1 MKVHTSSN
9 RTLGLVTVL
18 TAGLLIPVA
27 GTHASSTMR
36 IVPQTGHTAFVV
48 STQFSNDGKRLVSA
62 SGDNTA
68 KVWDAESGRE
78 LKSFVGHSS
87 YLMSAQFSSDDRL
100 IVTSSNDRTAK
111 IWNARTGESL
121 QTLTGH
127 TDWVKDAVFSPDSK
141 LVLTVSGDRTARIWN
156 SSTGTT
162 LHILRGHTNEVNS
175 GVFTSDGSA
184 VLTASS
190 DGTARLWNADTGESL
205 GVISVGPSKVTCATL
220 STGSSQI
227 ATGSEDGSLAIW
239 NVASGERINL
249 KGHEGNVSGLD
260 FSPDGT
266 KIVSSSWDGSAI
278 VWDAKTGRLLQVL
291 KGHADQVRSAQFSPD
306 GNMVVTSSLDRTS
319 RIWDV
324 KDGRLLK
331 ILNGSSASVT
341 SIAHSSASRQFA
353 IAAGNQATIID
364 AQTSNTSNILNEH
377 SDQILCVS
385 FSQTGNFLLTSSAD
399 GTAKISSLLSGKV
412 HRVLK
417 GHAGA
422 VVWGDFSPDQT
433 KILTTSSDGTAKIWD
448 SESGKL
454 VLNLSQHS
462 GLVSSGHFSR
472 DSRRVVTSGYDAKAI
487 VWDTISGKPVLELVG
502 HSAMIS
508 SAIFS
513 PDGGRIL
520 TTSFDNTA
528 RIWDAGTG
536 KVLVTLR
543 GHNGWVS
550 EGRFSKDGSKVFT
563 FSWDQTAMSWDATTG
578 KLLVK
583 FSGHTAPLSGGT
595 LDADESHLLTCSTD
609 GTLNSWSTQSGKLL
623 FTRYSFIDGSWI
635 ILAPDGRY
643 DSSEGPNPKFGHFVI
658 DLPTGPEAIGFDQ
671 FNPTEFYYKDL
682 AKAITEGTYKPGD
695 RSIVSEKAYP
705 AVTQELSDSD
715 LKFTVTDQGGGIG
728 DVDISINGTKRF
740 SYPAGKI
747 KSGQPTTLNL
757 LPLGYIPGQEITIV
771 AWNAANGLSTR
782 SASVRPQRS
791 QSQTD
796 TTPKRFIA
804 VLIGSEG
811 YSGSGSFDRL
821 DFSGNDVVELG
832 LVLHAMALSAGA
844 QPEITVITDEPQASQ
859 RLSGLKGITLV
870 SNTTKKSWSQV
881 VDRYK
886 QSDFT
891 PNDWFVLVLSGHGV
905 SVNNQYA
912 YMTVES
918 TTSAPAPGSESLF
931 FDRAITA
938 DELQQLMSR
947 AGASNQII
955 ILDTCAAGS
964 ASEALADAMRQDKV
978 SIEATVAKLSYG
990 NRGVHILLGSAADAA
1005 AFESPELGHG
1015 LLTYSLLS
1023 VLQQGLDLGT
1033 GAESRVIMSAKWLSE
1048 ASKLCREVAERRSK
1062 AQVPRPM
1069 LGSDF
1074 ALGSLTD
1081 AQRIAIPVAKMRP
1094 GIYRS
1099 ALIDETSAD
1108 VAWLNEGILN
1118 SLEANPRGA
1127 AFARSDSPRGTEVF
1141 EIVGIV
1147 KAEGDQF
1154 SVTLRLVQETP
1165 QGRRRASP
1173 PKTIRVTREGAAGAV
1188 LKAAEEL
1195 LTTRESWP
1203 P

>member
-1 MKVHTSSN
+1 MRFWNVDD
-9 RTLGLVTVL
+9 G
-18 TAGLLIPVA
+18 GLL
-27 GTHASSTMR
+27 
-36 IVPQTGHTAFVV
+36 
-48 STQFSNDGKRLVSA
+48 
-62 SGDNTA
+62 
-68 KVWDAESGRE
+68 
-78 LKSFVGHSS
+78 
-87 YLMSAQFSSDDRL
+87 Y
-100 IVTSSNDRTAK
+100 
-111 IWNARTGESL
+111 
-121 QTLTGH
+121 
-127 TDWVKDAVFSPDSK
+127 
-141 LVLTVSGDRTARIWN
+141 
-156 SSTGTT
+156 
-162 LHILRGHTNEVNS
+162 
-175 GVFTSDGSA
+175 
-184 VLTASS
+184 
-190 DGTARLWNADTGESL
+190 
-205 GVISVGPSKVTCATL
+205 
-220 STGSSQI
+220 
-227 ATGSEDGSLAIW
+227 
-239 NVASGERINL
+239 
-249 KGHEGNVSGLD
+249 
-260 FSPDGT
+260 
-266 KIVSSSWDGSAI
+266 
-278 VWDAKTGRLLQVL
+278 
-291 KGHADQVRSAQFSPD
+291 
-306 GNMVVTSSLDRTS
+306 
-319 RIWDV
+319 
-324 KDGRLLK
+324 
-331 ILNGSSASVT
+331 
-341 SIAHSSASRQFA
+341 
-353 IAAGNQATIID
+353 
-364 AQTSNTSNILNEH
+364 
-377 SDQILCVS
+377 
-385 FSQTGNFLLTSSAD
+385 
-399 GTAKISSLLSGKV
+399 
-412 HRVLK
+412 
-417 GHAGA
+417 
-422 VVWGDFSPDQT
+422 
-433 KILTTSSDGTAKIWD
+433 
-448 SESGKL
+448 
-454 VLNLSQHS
+454 
-462 GLVSSGHFSR
+462 
-472 DSRRVVTSGYDAKAI
+472 
-487 VWDTISGKPVLELVG
+487 
-502 HSAMIS
+502 
-508 SAIFS
+508 
-513 PDGGRIL
+513 
-520 TTSFDNTA
+520 
-528 RIWDAGTG
+528 
-536 KVLVTLR
+536 
-543 GHNGWVS
+543 
-550 EGRFSKDGSKVFT
+550 
-563 FSWDQTAMSWDATTG
+563 
-578 KLLVK
+578 
-583 FSGHTAPLSGGT
+583 
-595 LDADESHLLTCSTD
+595 
-609 GTLNSWSTQSGKLL
+609 
-623 FTRYSFIDGSWI
+623 TRYSFTDGSWI

-643 DSSEGPNPKFGHFVI
+643 DSSEGPNPKYGHFVI

-671 FNPTEFYYKDL
+671 FNPTEFYYKGL
-682 AKAITEGTYKPGD
+682 AKAITEGTYKPGE

-705 AVTQELSDSD
+705 SVTQELSDSD
-715 LKFTVTDQGGGIG
+715 LRLTVTDQGGGIG

-740 SYPAGKI
+740 SYQAGKI
-747 KSGQPTTLNL
+747 KSGQPITLNL
-757 LPLGYIPGQEITIV
+757 LPLGYIPGQEVTIV

-782 SASVRPQRS
+782 SSSVRPERNP
-791 QSQTD
+791 SQTD

-811 YSGSGSFDRL
+811 YSGSGSFEKL

-844 QPEITVITDEPQASQ
+844 QPEITVITDEPKASQ

-881 VDRYK
+881 VDQYK

-938 DELQQLMSR
+938 DELQRLMSR

-964 ASEALADAMRQDKV
+964 ASETLADAMRQEKA

-1023 VLQQGLDLGT
+1023 VLQQGLDIGT
-1033 GAESRVIMSAKWLSE
+1033 GAESRVIMSGKWLSE

-1108 VAWLNEGILN
+1108 VAWLNEAILN
-1118 SLEANPRGA
+1118 SLETNPRGA

-1147 KAEGDQF
+1147 KAEGAQF
-1154 SVTLRLVQETP
+1154 SITQRLVQETP

-1173 PKTIRVTREGAAGAV
+1173 PKTIRATRSDAASAV

>member
-1 MKVHTSSN
+1 
-9 RTLGLVTVL
+9 
-18 TAGLLIPVA
+18 
-27 GTHASSTMR
+27 
-36 IVPQTGHTAFVV
+36 
-48 STQFSNDGKRLVSA
+48 
-62 SGDNTA
+62 
-68 KVWDAESGRE
+68 
-78 LKSFVGHSS
+78 
-87 YLMSAQFSSDDRL
+87 
-100 IVTSSNDRTAK
+100 
-111 IWNARTGESL
+111 
-121 QTLTGH
+121 
-127 TDWVKDAVFSPDSK
+127 
-141 LVLTVSGDRTARIWN
+141 
-156 SSTGTT
+156 
-162 LHILRGHTNEVNS
+162 
-175 GVFTSDGSA
+175 
-184 VLTASS
+184 
-190 DGTARLWNADTGESL
+190 
-205 GVISVGPSKVTCATL
+205 
-220 STGSSQI
+220 
-227 ATGSEDGSLAIW
+227 
-239 NVASGERINL
+239 
-249 KGHEGNVSGLD
+249 
-260 FSPDGT
+260 
-266 KIVSSSWDGSAI
+266 
-278 VWDAKTGRLLQVL
+278 
-291 KGHADQVRSAQFSPD
+291 
-306 GNMVVTSSLDRTS
+306 MVVTSSLDRTS

>member
-1 MKVHTSSN
+1 M
-9 RTLGLVTVL
+9 
-18 TAGLLIPVA
+18 I
-27 GTHASSTMR
+27 
-36 IVPQTGHTAFVV
+36 
-48 STQFSNDGKRLVSA
+48 
-62 SGDNTA
+62 
-68 KVWDAESGRE
+68 
-78 LKSFVGHSS
+78 SF
-87 YLMSAQFSSDDRL
+87 A
-100 IVTSSNDRTAK
+100 A
-111 IWNARTGESL
+111 
-121 QTLTGH
+121 
-127 TDWVKDAVFSPDSK
+127 
-141 LVLTVSGDRTARIWN
+141 
-156 SSTGTT
+156 
-162 LHILRGHTNEVNS
+162 
-175 GVFTSDGSA
+175 
-184 VLTASS
+184 
-190 DGTARLWNADTGESL
+190 
-205 GVISVGPSKVTCATL
+205 
-220 STGSSQI
+220 
-227 ATGSEDGSLAIW
+227 
-239 NVASGERINL
+239 
-249 KGHEGNVSGLD
+249 
-260 FSPDGT
+260 FSPDG
-266 KIVSSSWDGSAI
+266 
-278 VWDAKTGRLLQVL
+278 
-291 KGHADQVRSAQFSPD
+291 
-306 GNMVVTSSLDRTS
+306 
-319 RIWDV
+319 
-324 KDGRLLK
+324 
-331 ILNGSSASVT
+331 
-341 SIAHSSASRQFA
+341 
-353 IAAGNQATIID
+353 
-364 AQTSNTSNILNEH
+364 
-377 SDQILCVS
+377 
-385 FSQTGNFLLTSSAD
+385 
-399 GTAKISSLLSGKV
+399 
-412 HRVLK
+412 
-417 GHAGA
+417 
-422 VVWGDFSPDQT
+422 
-433 KILTTSSDGTAKIWD
+433 
-448 SESGKL
+448 
-454 VLNLSQHS
+454 
-462 GLVSSGHFSR
+462 
-472 DSRRVVTSGYDAKAI
+472 RRV
-487 VWDTISGKPVLELVG
+487 
-502 HSAMIS
+502 
-508 SAIFS
+508 
-513 PDGGRIL
+513 L

-528 RIWDAGTG
+528 KIWDASSG
-536 KVLVTLR
+536 KELFTLQS
-543 GHNGWVS
+543 HTGWVTS
-550 EGRFSKDGSKVFT
+550 ATFSKDGDTVFT
-563 FSWDQTAMSWDATTG
+563 YSWDRTAIAWNANTG
-578 KLLVK
+578 QMLRSFV
-583 FSGHTAPLSGGT
+583 GHNAPVTGGVLSENNSRLYT
-595 LDADESHLLTCSTD
+595 SSQD
-609 GTLNSWSTQSGKLL
+609 GTVRFWNVDDGGLL
-623 FTRYSFIDGSWI
+623 YTRYSFTDGSWI

-643 DSSEGPNPKFGHFVI
+643 DSSEGPNPKYGHFVI

-671 FNPTEFYYKDL
+671 FNPTEFYYKGL
-682 AKAITEGTYKPGD
+682 AKAITEGTYKPGE

-705 AVTQELSDSD
+705 SVTQELSDSD
-715 LKFTVTDQGGGIG
+715 LRLTVTDQGGGIG

-740 SYPAGKI
+740 SYQAGKI
-747 KSGQPTTLNL
+747 KSGQPITLNL
-757 LPLGYIPGQEITIV
+757 LPLGYIPGQEVTIV

-782 SASVRPQRS
+782 SSSVRPERNP
-791 QSQTD
+791 SQTD

-811 YSGSGSFDRL
+811 YSGSGSFEKL

-844 QPEITVITDEPQASQ
+844 QPEITVITDEPKASQ

-881 VDRYK
+881 VDQYK

-938 DELQQLMSR
+938 DELQRLMSR

-964 ASEALADAMRQDKV
+964 ASETLADAMRQEKA

-1023 VLQQGLDLGT
+1023 VLQQGLDIGT
-1033 GAESRVIMSAKWLSE
+1033 GAESRVIMSGKWLSE

-1108 VAWLNEGILN
+1108 VAWLNEAILN
-1118 SLEANPRGA
+1118 SLETNPRGA

-1147 KAEGDQF
+1147 KAEGAQF
-1154 SVTLRLVQETP
+1154 SITQRLVQETP

-1173 PKTIRVTREGAAGAV
+1173 PKTIRATRSDAASAV